1 MAKAFVS
8 RVLQVNKAAEDGQFD
23 VMMEVTL
30 LGTVDTAVNLTFTA
44 PWGSDWRLM
53 ARQAIMNWGND
64 NYAEPIDGVV
74 FPDLTTA

>member
-8 RVLQVNKAAEDGQFD
+8 RVLQVNRAQLENNFD
-23 VMMEVTL
+23 VMLEVTA
-30 LGTVDTAVNLTFTA
+30 LGTTDTAVNLTFTA

-53 ARQAIMNWGND
+53 ARQAIIAWAQT
-64 NYAEPIDGVV
+64 NYTDAIDGVV

>member
-8 RVLQVNKAAEDGQFD
+8 RVLQVNKSAEADQFD
-23 VMMEVTL
+23 VMIEVTL

-53 ARQAIMNWGND
+53 ARQAIISWAVD
-64 NYAEPIDGVV
+64 NYSEAVDGIV

>member
-8 RVLQVNKAAEDGQFD
+8 RLLQVNRDIDEGNFV
-23 VMMEVTL
+23 VMVEVTL
-30 LGTVDTAVNLTFTA
+30 LGTTDTAVNLSFVA

-53 ARQAIMNWGND
+53 ARQAISEWASQ
-64 NYAEPIDGVV
+64 NYPESVDGVV